1 MIQLFRYAIGV
12 LVLSSCTLGNLSAQ
26 NSQVFSDEVFA
37 DYIRS
42 VKFHIE
48 GIPLSAPLIDL
59 NSNTRLV
66 LTFDDLQGDGKDYK
80 YSIHHC
86 NADWTPSNL
95 AEMEYL
101 VSFQEEYI
109 NDYEFSFNTRT
120 NFTNYLLALPNRDIG
135 WTKSGNYILKV
146 FDVTDDRFLVFTR
159 RFMVVETG
167 FKVMG
172 RVINPR
178 DVSLTQTHQEIDF
191 FVGHKGIDIR
201 NPQTEVYASV
211 LQNGRWDNAIIG
223 LPPRFSRG
231 EELNFDYQNRV
242 VFPAGKEFRFLDI
255 RTLNSKAEKIERID
269 RLVTHFEVRVRPEP
283 DRETA
288 PYLFEQDIN
297 GKFVIQTF
305 DAQDQDLAADYADV
319 FFQLKSSVNFS
330 DHDVYIIGGFTDWL
344 PMPWAKMAYNPAV
357 SGYVGKVRMKQGF
370 YNYAYGLVPSNG
382 GPVDYAE
389 FEGNWYETENDY
401 LILAYYRPFGER
413 YDRLMGAA
421 VINSND

>member
-1 MIQLFRYAIGV
+1 MQLATRFVYVMGFVLFLGV
-12 LVLSSCTLGNLSAQ
+12 PASAQ
-26 NSQVFSDEVFA
+26 STKAFTDEVFV

-42 VKFHIE
+42 VKFHVE
-48 GIPLSAPLIDL
+48 GIPLSAPLVDL
-59 NSNTRLV
+59 NSGVRLV
-66 LTFDDLQGDGKDYK
+66 LSFDDLEGDGKDYK

-86 NADWTPSNL
+86 NADWTPSGL

-101 VSFQEEYI
+101 VSFQEEFI

-120 NFTNYLLALPNRDIG
+120 NFTNYMVALPNRDIG

-146 FDVTDDRFLVFTR
+146 FDVTNDRFLIFTR
-159 RFMVVETG
+159 RFMVVEPG
-167 FKVMG
+167 FKIRG
-172 RVINPR
+172 RVMTPR

-191 FVGHKGIDIR
+191 FVGHKSIDIR
-201 NPQTEVYASV
+201 NPQTEVKATI

-223 LPPRFSRG
+223 LPPRFSRS

-242 VFPAGKEFRFLDI
+242 VFPAGKEYRFLDI

-269 RLVTHFEVRVRPEP
+269 RLVTHFEVRVRPEL

-305 DAQDQDLAADYADV
+305 DARDQDLAADYADV
-319 FFQLKSSVNFS
+319 FFRLKSSVNFS

-344 PMPWAKMAYNPAV
+344 PLPWAKMVYNPAV
-357 SGYVGKVRMKQGF
+357 SGYVGKIRMKQGF
-370 YNYAYGLVPSNG
+370 YNYAYGLVPTNG

>member
-42 VKFHIE
+42 VKFHVE

-297 GKFVIQTF
+297 GKFV
-305 DAQDQDLAADYADV
+305 
-319 FFQLKSSVNFS
+319 K
-330 DHDVYIIGGFTDWL
+330 IGR
-344 PMPWAKMAYNPAV
+344 AHV
-357 SGYVGKVRMKQGF
+357 
-370 YNYAYGLVPSNG
+370 
-382 GPVDYAE
+382 
-389 FEGNWYETENDY
+389 
-401 LILAYYRPFGER
+401 
-413 YDRLMGAA
+413 
-421 VINSND
+421 